1 MEGAQTVVAAAQ
13 TGLPGLQTALPGMQ
27 ATAQAGATVVSGML
41 AEPPAINAQLQL
53 LLAGATVDVNT
64 SPPRA
69 AGESVTQVTV
79 VGTDARSTFGQLDP
93 RARQAA
99 ASGALTL
106 LSQYYPSASLSL
118 SVVDTS
124 GASLASGTKSPGQAP
139 SVQ

>member
-1 MEGAQTVVAAAQ
+1 
-13 TGLPGLQTALPGMQ
+13 
-27 ATAQAGATVVSGML
+27 
-41 AEPPAINAQLQL
+41 
-53 LLAGATVDVNT
+53 
-64 SPPRA
+64 
-69 AGESVTQVTV
+69 VTQVTV

-106 LSQYYPSASLSL
+106 LAQYYPSASLSL